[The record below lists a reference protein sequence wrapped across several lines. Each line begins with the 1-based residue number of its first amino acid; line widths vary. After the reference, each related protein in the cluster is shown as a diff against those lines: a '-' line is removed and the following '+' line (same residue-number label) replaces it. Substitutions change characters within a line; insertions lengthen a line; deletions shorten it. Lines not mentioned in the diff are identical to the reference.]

1 MGRRDEPL
9 AAYLGTQAGR
19 ILTGAPRLRDA
30 DAVHRTRV
38 ATRRLRGTLRVFGP
52 LLELAPADVALAD
65 EELRWFAGLLGAVR
79 DRQVQR
85 ARFAAT
91 LAQLPPEQVM
101 GPVAGRIDG
110 ALFAEQ
116 VLAQEEIAKAM
127 TSPRYDALQ
136 SLLEAWRAEPPV
148 GDTHPGALRK
158 RARKAAEKAERRL
171 EEACASGADAELHS
185 ARKAAK
191 RARYA
196 GELLRPLG
204 HGKRQRKR
212 FKVVQLLLGE
222 FQDAVVAEA
231 TLRRL
236 VSGVPAGESGFT
248 FGLLHAHEGAE
259 AERLRGLVCGLV
271 RAPAERRTPTP
282 SAAGASVATAGSA
295 RTDGR

>member
-9 AAYLGTQAGR
+9 AAYVGEQARR
-19 ILTGAPRLRDA
+19 ILAGVPRLPDA
-30 DAVHRTRV
+30 EAVHRTRV
-38 ATRRLRGTLRVFGP
+38 ATRRLRSTLRVFAP
-52 LLELAPADVALAD
+52 LLELAPADVAWAD

-85 ARFAAT
+85 ARFATA
-91 LAQLPPEQVM
+91 LGELPPEQVL
-101 GPVAGRIDG
+101 GSVAARIEG
-110 ALFAEQ
+110 TLYAEQ
-116 VLAQEEIAKAM
+116 VQAQEEIAKAIG
-127 TSPRYDALQ
+127 SPRYDALCTV
-136 SLLEAWRAEPPV
+136 LEAWRVDPP
-148 GDTHPGALRK
+148 GADSDPRALRK

-171 EEACASGADAELHS
+171 VAACASGADVELHR

-204 HGKRQRKR
+204 HGKSQRKR
-212 FKVVQLLLGE
+212 FKVVQVLLGD

-248 FGLLHAHEGAE
+248 FGLLHAHERAE
-259 AERLRGLVCGLV
+259 AERLRGLVCGRGGVPGQL
-271 RAPAERRTPTP
+271 
-282 SAAGASVATAGSA
+282 
-295 RTDGR
+295 